1 MGNSSDQE
9 IVEKDVRALYLGNLN
24 TVEFDIKLPT
34 KGKYGSTISWTS
46 KDARWIDETGKVHR
60 PEYGK
65 GNRTIPITATFSH
78 GGVSVQKVYEVR
90 ILQQE
95 NKIRVNH
102 IFPIVLEEKVNQPF
116 YLPSAVA
123 IQTES
128 GDVIPHSVTWDG
140 SDRQTCTECGDKSFH
155 GKLKDTD
162 YDVRATVHVQ
172 QEVDVYLNK
181 PVRVGSFAPG
191 KVRLLKNGSLFR
203 QAQDRRLAFLLT
215 VDDDQMLYNFRNAAG
230 LDTKGAPKMIGWDS
244 PDSLLRGHT
253 TGHYLSAL
261 ALCYGATSN
270 RTILDKLTYM
280 IAELNRVQQAFTAN
294 QDIHDGFLSAYSEKQ
309 FDLLEKFK
317 PYPEIWA
324 PYYTLHKIF
333 AGLLDSYRI
342 AGIDQALTIAD
353 KLGDWVYKRL
363 SKLSHEH
370 LKKMWGMYIAGE
382 FGGMNGSLAEL
393 YTYTRKET
401 HLQAAKFFDNDRLF
415 FPMEQK
421 IDALGS
427 LHANQ
432 HIPQVIGAMK
442 IFSATKEK
450 KYYTIAS
457 FFWHSVVQAH
467 LYTIGGTGEG
477 EMFRQPYKIGTYL
490 SDNTAET
497 CASYNM
503 LKLTKALY
511 AYDPDVTYMDYYERA
526 MFNHIL
532 STTDHEGLGAST
544 YFMPTRPGGQ
554 KQFDDENSCCH
565 GTGLEN
571 HFKYADAV
579 YAIDNDTLYLNQFV
593 PSEID
598 DRDSGIH
605 VEQSVEDPFSGQ
617 IELRI
622 GQLTKK
628 KIKIR
633 RPYWNSGTVTVSINQ
648 SAVHPKISNG
658 YLTLEKAWAAGDR
671 VVVRFTPAL
680 RLEATP
686 DKKDIASV
694 AFGPYILAALSD
706 QEHYLELPL
715 TADNLS
721 DQLKRV
727 NGSNHFIYTE
737 KQLEFVPLAE
747 INHTHYHL
755 YVKVN

>member
-1 MGNSSDQE
+1 
-9 IVEKDVRALYLGNLN
+9 
-24 TVEFDIKLPT
+24 
-34 KGKYGSTISWTS
+34 
-46 KDARWIDETGKVHR
+46 
-60 PEYGK
+60 
-65 GNRTIPITATFSH
+65 
-78 GGVSVQKVYEVR
+78 
-90 ILQQE
+90 
-95 NKIRVNH
+95 
-102 IFPIVLEEKVNQPF
+102 
-116 YLPSAVA
+116 
-123 IQTES
+123 
-128 GDVIPHSVTWDG
+128 
-140 SDRQTCTECGDKSFH
+140 
-155 GKLKDTD
+155 
-162 YDVRATVHVQ
+162 
-172 QEVDVYLNK
+172 
-181 PVRVGSFAPG
+181 
-191 KVRLLKNGSLFR
+191 
-203 QAQDRRLAFLLT
+203 
-215 VDDDQMLYNFRNAAG
+215 
-230 LDTKGAPKMIGWDS
+230 
-244 PDSLLRGHT
+244 
-253 TGHYLSAL
+253 
-261 ALCYGATSN
+261 
-270 RTILDKLTYM
+270 M

-579 YAIDNDTLYLNQFV
+579 YALF
-593 PSEID
+593 
-598 DRDSGIH
+598 
-605 VEQSVEDPFSGQ
+605 
-617 IELRI
+617 
-622 GQLTKK
+622 
-628 KIKIR
+628 
-633 RPYWNSGTVTVSINQ
+633 
-648 SAVHPKISNG
+648 
-658 YLTLEKAWAAGDR
+658 
-671 VVVRFTPAL
+671 
-680 RLEATP
+680 
-686 DKKDIASV
+686 KD
-694 AFGPYILAALSD
+694 
-706 QEHYLELPL
+706 
-715 TADNLS
+715 
-721 DQLKRV
+721 
-727 NGSNHFIYTE
+727 
-737 KQLEFVPLAE
+737 
-747 INHTHYHL
+747 
-755 YVKVN
+755 